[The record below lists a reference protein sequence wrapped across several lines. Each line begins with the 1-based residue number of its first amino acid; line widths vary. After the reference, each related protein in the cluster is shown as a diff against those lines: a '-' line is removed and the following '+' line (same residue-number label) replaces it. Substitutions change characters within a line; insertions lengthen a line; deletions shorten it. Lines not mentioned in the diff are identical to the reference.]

1 MKFRCRLLDVEYQN
15 LVGNAMIVAEFNVD
29 LPDEGGGFSTTLH
42 LPATMDARAAHH
54 YELEFIAI
62 VEKDD
67 DDRSTGRIT
76 HRN

>member
-1 MKFRCRLLDVEYQN
+1 MDETAMVITVFTVE
-15 LVGNAMIVAEFNVD
+15 

-54 YELEFIAI
+54 YKLEFIAI
-62 VEKDD
+62 VEKGDD
-67 DDRSTGRIT
+67 DSTTGRIT